1 MRTFFEWSKIV
12 VRGSEKGTKKT
23 TCPNC
28 SHERKKKKDP
38 CLYVNF
44 ESGVAKCFNCDALS
58 FRDDKTSHIEQTY
71 TQPPQEWQN
80 YTNLSN
86 GMVKFC
92 SDRGI
97 RQETLIHFG
106 VTEET
111 QYQPAKQ
118 KELNNIVFNYF
129 EGDKVVNKKYRSARK
144 DFTQTK
150 NGKPLFYNV
159 NSIIGETE
167 CFIVEGEFDVL
178 AMYEAGITNVIS
190 LPNGA
195 NDRDDVWINSEKY
208 IKDIERFIIA
218 TDTDEKGI
226 IVRDKIAQRLGRY
239 RCVFLEFEHKDA
251 NGELINGNLKK
262 SVQNIQRFPCSGT
275 FTVEDLYPDILRL
288 YDEGLPK
295 TIKINDPNW
304 NRFNDTFSLLRGQ
317 LVVGTGIPSHGKS
330 SFSEFHVLRL
340 IYDHNFK
347 ASFFSPEHSPME
359 MFQSRLIQ
367 KSVGKPFFN
376 SKDGVERITKS
387 DIERYKTWANEKI
400 YITNPDNGDFATWN
414 WLFEKFKEQMY
425 TFGIDIFVIDAFN
438 KVLMDKGKGGKEG
451 IDEVLTK
458 LTAFAQMNNVLIFL
472 IAHPTKMKKKDDG
485 TYEMPTLYDVSG
497 TSDFRNQAHAGFAV
511 HRHFGN
517 EIEDGYTRFVNL
529 KTKWSFQG
537 NIGDH
542 VDLTYHPPTERY
554 YPVGSRPDLTDF
566 TQSAQIKQSEIF
578 EQPTALT
585 ANLNFDGE
593 PLDEAPF

>member
-1 MRTFFEWSKIV
+1 MRTFIEWSDIV
-12 VRGSEKGTKKT
+12 VKGSERGVKKT

-28 SHERKKKKDP
+28 SHNRKKKNDP

-44 ESGVAKCFNCDALS
+44 NSGVAKCFNCNALS
-58 FRDDKTSHIEQTY
+58 FRDSNTENVEVDY
-71 TQPPQEWQN
+71 TTPPQQWQN
-80 YTNLSN
+80 YTKLSD
-86 GMVKFC
+86 GLVKYC

-97 RQETLIHFG
+97 RQETLMHFG
-106 VTEET
+106 ITEEK
-111 QYQPAKQ
+111 QYQPSRQ
-118 KELNNIVFNYF
+118 KEVNNIVFNYF
-129 EGDKVVNKKYRSARK
+129 EGDKLVNKKYRSGGK

-159 NSIIGETE
+159 NSIIGEKE
-167 CFIVEGEFDVL
+167 CYIVEGEFDVL
-178 AMYEAGITNVIS
+178 AMYEAGIKNVIS

-218 TDTDEKGI
+218 TDNDEKGV

-251 NGELINGNLKK
+251 NGELINSNL
-262 SVQNIQRFPCSGT
+262 SQSIQKIKRFPCSGT
-275 FTVEDLYPDILRL
+275 YTVDDIYDDILKL
-288 YDEGLPK
+288 YDQGLPE
-295 TIKINDPNW
+295 TIKVNHPHW
-304 NRFNDTFSLLRGQ
+304 EYFNGIFSLLRGQ
-317 LVVGTGIPSHGKS
+317 LIVGTGIPSHGKS
-330 SFSEFHVLRL
+330 SLTESYVLRL
-340 IYDHNFK
+340 IYDNDFK

-367 KSVGKPFFN
+367 KAVGKPFFN
-376 SKDGVERITKS
+376 SRDGIERVSKS

-400 YITNPDNGDFATWN
+400 YLTNADNGDFATWN
-414 WLFEKFKEQMY
+414 WLFDKFREQMY

-438 KVLMDKGKGGKEG
+438 KVLMDKGKSGKEG
-451 IDEVLTK
+451 IDEILTK
-458 LTAFAQMNNVLIFL
+458 LTSFAQMNNVLIFL

-517 EIEDGYTRFVNL
+517 DIEEGYTRFVNL

-537 NIGDH
+537 RIGDH
-542 VDLTYHPPTERY
+542 IDLKYHAPTERY
-554 YPVGSRPDLTDF
+554 YPVGYSPDLTDY
-566 TQSAQIKQSEIF
+566 TISKR
-578 EQPTALT
+578 EQQQTISLT
-585 ANLNFDGE
+585 PNLDFDNLNQ
-593 PLDEAPF
+593 LDEAPF